1 MVTTNYLLQVDWE
14 NDGNYT
20 GTYDDV
26 SSETFNVQFRRG
38 RDYASQVSGNST
50 AGKLTAYLNNEAE
63 GGSFPYTFPFEFAL
77 REGGK
82 YSPSNAASV
91 LAGNLEVGRPVRF
104 GTAKTGEFPYE
115 FPMDFSKLPVP
126 EWTGR
131 LQSLVPE
138 PSSTGLN
145 RVVLTAVGPL
155 GYINDLIPISE
166 MQSDIRTDEAIGV
179 ILDDAGWGATERE
192 LAVGQ
197 TTMNRWWTDSV
208 DTITALRIV
217 EETEN
222 GFVKETATGAIA
234 FESRNTRL
242 SEPYITSQALFSDSG
257 VGGEFPYTFPFVFTA
272 NSYMQLEQTDPL
284 ETVINRFDAT
294 FRSYLVTGQ
303 PDLWT
308 YPETGVDS
316 PQLAAGE
323 RRSFIAEYP
332 NNSSDPEA
340 IGVDAWLSPV
350 SGVDIIANSAA
361 NGAGIDA
368 SSSMVIQQNPR
379 ANQMLII
386 VENNYVN
393 ATTGKPS
400 TVWLQTLKAR
410 GTPIKLKDNTLVT
423 QSDSASVTK
432 YGERKFTADTPFFP
446 YLATAQS
453 WCNYQ
458 IQMYS
463 TPINVMTMTF
473 NANSNQ
479 GNMNA
484 AIDLDVSDR
493 ITLDATGNAEL
504 GVSGD
509 FFIEEINHSITN
521 GGQLHM
527 VTWKLSPADS
537 GYTQFWKLDTGAL
550 GSTTVPAY

>member
-1 MVTTNYLLQVDWE
+1 MATAVYQLQVDWD
-14 NDGNYT
+14 NNGDYI
-20 GTYDDV
+20 GTYDNV

-50 AGKLTAYLNNEAE
+50 AGKLTAVLNNE
-63 GGSFPYTFPFEFAL
+63 S
-77 REGGK
+77 GK

-104 GTAKTGEFPYE
+104 GTEPSNTFPYTFTFAFGSE
-115 FPMDFSKLPVP
+115 PVP

-131 LQSLVPE
+131 LQSLIPE

-155 GYINDLIPISE
+155 GYINDLIPISSME
-166 MQSDIRTDEAIGV
+166 SDIRTDEAIGV
-179 ILDDAGWGATERE
+179 ILDDAGWPLAERD

-222 GFVKETATGAIA
+222 GFVKETADGKIA

-242 SEPYITSQALFSDSG
+242 SGSYTTSQATFSDG
-257 VGGEFPYTFPFVFTA
+257 VSATHT
-272 NSYMQLEQTDPL
+272 YMQLEQTDPL
-284 ETVINRFDAT
+284 DTVINRFDAT
-294 FRSYLVTGQ
+294 YRVYLVTGQ

-308 YPETGVDS
+308 YPDTGEDS
-316 PQLAAGE
+316 PFLEAGE
-323 RRSFIAEYP
+323 NRIFIAEYP
-332 NNSSDPEA
+332 NNSSAPEA
-340 IGVDAWLSPV
+340 IGVDDWLTPV
-350 SGVDIIANSAA
+350 AFADVVANTNWTGGGDEASGSMN
-361 NGAGIDA
+361 IDVTKD
-368 SSSMVIQQNPR
+368 S
-379 ANQMLII
+379 NQMQISIRNDFQSGGTGVGVYL
-386 VENNYVN
+386 
-393 ATTGKPS
+393 TT
-400 TVWLQTLKAR
+400 LMAR
-410 GTPIKLKDNTLVT
+410 GTPILLRDNTLVT
-423 QSDSASVTK
+423 QSDSDSVDK

-446 YLATAQS
+446 SLKNAQS

-473 NANSNQ
+473 NANISQN
-479 GNMNA
+479 NMDA

-493 ITLDATGNAEL
+493 ITLVATGNAEL

-509 FFIEEINHSITN
+509 FFIEEVNHSITD
-521 GGQLHM
+521 GGQSHM
-527 VTWKLSPADS
+527 TTWKLSPADS
-537 GYTQFWKLDTGAL
+537 GYSQFWVLDTGAL